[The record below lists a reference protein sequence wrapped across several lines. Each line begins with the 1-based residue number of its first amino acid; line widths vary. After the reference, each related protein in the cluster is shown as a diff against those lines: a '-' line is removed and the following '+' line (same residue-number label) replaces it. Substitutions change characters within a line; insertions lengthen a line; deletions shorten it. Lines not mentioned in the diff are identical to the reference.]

1 MRHRL
6 EKAAGTDLARLS
18 VRRYALLNDEVIEND
33 DERQKLLDI
42 LISLDNG

>member
-1 MRHRL
+1 MD
-6 EKAAGTDLARLS
+6 AAGTDLVRLF

>member
-1 MRHRL
+1 MCL
-6 EKAAGTDLARLS
+6 YYFDFN
-18 VRRYALLNDEVIEND
+18 RYALLNNDIIEDN

>member
-1 MRHRL
+1 MI
-6 EKAAGTDLARLS
+6 S
-18 VRRYALLNDEVIEND
+18 IFPRYALLNNDVIEDN